1 MSVIWES
8 TCYKML
14 ESKTFSFYTHCYSSH
29 TKWKECL
36 TSVFFLIF
44 YYPIWS
50 TRKAVFDREV
60 TCKMQRLGST
70 WIIHTYGLGFGYY
83 GDLAIWSISS
93 WLSNPLECCGC
104 LSTWWKRWEK
114 AGRSSPFPPS
124 LTGWQGAILL
134 EKSAGKSVG
143 LSLLLSALLR
153 ERAVGRESRHETFAA
168 FKACES
174 KWSPRH

>member
-1 MSVIWES
+1 MERVPH
-8 TCYKML
+8 
-14 ESKTFSFYTHCYSSH
+14 FSFLLNFLLPYMKHQ
-29 TKWKECL
+29 KG
-36 TSVFFLIF
+36 SVWQGG
-44 YYPIWS
+44 YMQNAKVREYMNYP
-50 TRKAVFDREV
+50 
-60 TCKMQRLGST
+60 C
-70 WIIHTYGLGFGYY
+70 LGFGYY

-124 LTGWQGAILL
+124 LTGWHGAILL